1 MDRRNDLGHKIT
13 FAILIAVVSM
23 FLTII
28 FMKTYNLAEA
38 ANKRSYEN
46 DTDIAVL
53 FKSYEMIE
61 QRLELIDIKLDRI
74 LNGGRR

>member
-1 MDRRNDLGHKIT
+1 
-13 FAILIAVVSM
+13 
-23 FLTII
+23 
-28 FMKTYNLAEA
+28 MKTYNLAEA